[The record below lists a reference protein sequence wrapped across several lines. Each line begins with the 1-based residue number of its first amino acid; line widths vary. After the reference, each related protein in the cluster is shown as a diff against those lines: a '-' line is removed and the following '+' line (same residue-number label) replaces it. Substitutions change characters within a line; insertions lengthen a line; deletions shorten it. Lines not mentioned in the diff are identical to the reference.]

1 MKEFALIDEDKQVVH
16 LATFDVNKTV
26 EYDDFLKRLSANAKK
41 QIDIRPRWLIAC
53 SEDRSRILA
62 EFAPEWR
69 TLQTASWF
77 GNEKNVKILFP
88 WTYFYME
95 FRGSSTVQQRIFF
108 RNTPVDKTLD
118 EMERGDETEKLY
130 YAPLSNVYSGGS
142 NPGGICMGSTFNY
155 SRVKGRLISDR
166 VNSFV
171 KALFESNWNSD
182 LDGTHH
188 DLMPAEIVSHA
199 SKEFGYNRSTRRY
212 TGELFDAWADL
223 SSEGRFSF
231 QWNMASSIRDMI

>member
-1 MKEFALIDEDKQVVH
+1 
-16 LATFDVNKTV
+16 
-26 EYDDFLKRLSANAKK
+26 
-41 QIDIRPRWLIAC
+41 
-53 SEDRSRILA
+53 
-62 EFAPEWR
+62 
-69 TLQTASWF
+69 
-77 GNEKNVKILFP
+77 
-88 WTYFYME
+88 ME

-155 SRVKGRLISDR
+155 SR
-166 VNSFV
+166 
-171 KALFESNWNSD
+171 
-182 LDGTHH
+182 H